1 MLIFN
6 KEGIYKMG
14 LAKKTIESSKLF
26 ASQSLQLE
34 AQNSQLRG
42 YLQGICLTA
51 VLAFVARGLS
61 ALPYIS
67 IMGAMVISIL
77 LGITWRGLMGKTQEA
92 NIGISFSSKV
102 LLRIGIILIGLRLN
116 LSDIAAVGWKV
127 LLINTFLITFT
138 LVVITQLGKW
148 FKVDQHLSVLTAVGT
163 AVCGAAAIVAVAPL
177 IRSKKEHTAIAVA
190 TIAIMG
196 TIGTIIYTML
206 YPILPI
212 DSYFYGVWAG
222 STLHELAHVLAA
234 AQVGGEESSEIGI
247 IVKLGRVAMLI
258 PIALILGYLYGNEGK
273 NENKTGKWKKLPI
286 PWFIVG
292 FLVMSLINTLGLVS
306 EGMIQSTLLVSVFLL
321 SMAMAGLGL
330 SVDIKSMK
338 KFGGKTLL
346 ICLIGSVALSLL
358 GPLLLKLSE

>member
-1 MLIFN
+1 
-6 KEGIYKMG
+6 MG
-14 LAKKTIESSKLF
+14 LAKRKIESSKLF

-34 AQNSQLRG
+34 PQYPKIRG

-51 VLAFVARGLS
+51 VLAFVARGL
-61 ALPYIS
+61 ATLPYIS

-77 LGITWRGLMGKTQEA
+77 LGMTWRGLMGVTKES
-92 NIGISFSSKV
+92 NVGISFSSKV
-102 LLRIGIILIGLRLN
+102 LLRIGIVLIGLRLN

-127 LLINTFLITFT
+127 LLINAFLITVT
-138 LVVITQLGKW
+138 LIVITQLGKW
-148 FKVDQHLSVLTAVGT
+148 FKVDPHLSVLTAVGT

-206 YPILPI
+206 YPILSM
-212 DSYFYGVWAG
+212 DSYFYGLWSG
-222 STLHELAHVLAA
+222 STLHELAHVIAA
-234 AQVGGEESSEIGI
+234 SQVGGVKSSEIGI

-258 PIALILGYLYGNEGK
+258 PIALILGYLYRKEDK
-273 NENKTGKWKKLPI
+273 KENDIGGSGRLPF

-292 FLVMSLINTLGLVS
+292 FLAMSVINTLDLVS
-306 EGMIQSTLLVSVFLL
+306 EEMIQLTILISAFLL